1 MRGGRCCAVRGR
13 PPALVTARD
22 RPGDGRVNSP
32 AAPLAHFRGDDS
44 YSLDAAAASV
54 RSRIA
59 SASGGEPPAT
69 WRVTGAETTPTAI
82 RERVTTS
89 PLFGGGTLAIVV
101 DPAPLL
107 RSRADREAIRELL
120 GAVAPGNGLVFLEQV
135 DGSGRRSAALE
146 GLESAVAAAGG
157 ETREFRAPRE
167 GGLAAWI
174 TARAGERG
182 IAIQPEAAKELA
194 RRVGGFVRDGD
205 VDRRGQGALAVAE
218 LEKLALYRDGAPVR
232 PEDVAALTPEVVPG
246 SLWALL
252 DAIAMRRAADAGP
265 ALDRALG
272 STPEPVLVT
281 TIHRRLR
288 ELAEV
293 ADRLAAG
300 ETPQSLV
307 RTLRLKPF
315 RAQKLAEHARAWTVA
330 ELAEALEGLL
340 ELDAMGKRAP
350 DAVVDD
356 AQRRLAWS
364 LWVRD
369 AVAPGAPRAVP
380 GG

>member
-1 MRGGRCCAVRGR
+1 MT
-13 PPALVTARD
+13 PA
-22 RPGDGRVNSP
+22 PSI
-32 AAPLAHFRGDDS
+32 AHFRGDDS

-54 RSRIA
+54 RARLA
-59 SASGGEPPAT
+59 SASAGEPPAT
-69 WRVTGAETTPTAI
+69 WRVTGAETSAMAI

-107 RSRADREAIRELL
+107 RSRADREAIAELL
-120 GAVAPGNGLVFLEQV
+120 GAVAPGNGLVFLEHV

-146 GLESAVAAAGG
+146 GLEAAVAAAGG

-174 TARAGERG
+174 GARAAERG
-182 IAIQPEAAKELA
+182 IAIQPEAARELA

-218 LEKLALYRDGAPVR
+218 LGKLALYRDGAPIR
-232 PEDVAALTPEVVPG
+232 PEDVEALTPEVVPG

-293 ADRLAAG
+293 ADRLAGG

-315 RAQKLAEHARAWTVA
+315 RAQKLAEHARGWTVA
-330 ELAEALEGLL
+330 ELADALEGLL

-369 AVAPGAPRAVP
+369 VVAPGSRHALP
-380 GG
+380 GR